1 MLNGVWA
8 DASRPYSL
16 EDVVDLSRMLGGRT
30 MNDLMLNHTIR
41 RAKHSDISGMIR
53 LLKVLFSIETDF
65 VFAEGTQL
73 RGLEMMLEDSTNR
86 CILVAELNQQIVG
99 MCTAQILV
107 STAEGGIVALIED
120 MVVEDAWRG
129 QGLGQELL
137 LSIESW
143 AIERGV
149 RRIQLLADRNNPRA
163 LEFYKRIDWKPT
175 QMMCLQKKG
184 LV

>member
-1 MLNGVWA
+1 MTEKILN
-8 DASRPYSL
+8 Y
-16 EDVVDLSRMLGGRT
+16 
-30 MNDLMLNHTIR
+30 TIR
-41 RAKHSDISGMIR
+41 RAKHSDLSGMIR

-65 VFAEGTQL
+65 VFDEGIQL
-73 RGLEMMLEDSTNR
+73 RGLEMMLEDNTNR

-120 MVVEDAWRG
+120 MVVEDIWRG
-129 QGLGQELL
+129 VGIGKDLL

-149 RRIQLLADRNNPRA
+149 RRLQLLADRNNTRA
-163 LEFYKRIDWKPT
+163 LEFYEKMEWKST
-175 QMMCLQKKG
+175 QMIG
-184 LV
+184 LRRICGG